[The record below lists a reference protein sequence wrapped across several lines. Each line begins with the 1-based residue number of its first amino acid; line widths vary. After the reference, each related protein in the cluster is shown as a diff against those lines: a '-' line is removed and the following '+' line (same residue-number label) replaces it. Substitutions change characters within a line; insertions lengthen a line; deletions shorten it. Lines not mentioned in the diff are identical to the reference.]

1 MNRSLR
7 IDDRVLGVRVAGS
20 RGLGVTLLGNSP
32 YGGVE
37 RNLLVTV
44 ARPEGLFYVV
54 FVAPDRQFAQGQQG
68 TFPKMLQSIRFQ
80 R

>member
-20 RGLGVTLLGNSP
+20 RGLQVTLLGDSP
-32 YGGVE
+32 YGGTE

-54 FVAPDRQFAQGQQG
+54 FVAPDRQFTRVQQG
-68 TFPKMLQSIRFQ
+68 TFQRMRQSIRFQ